1 MPPANSE
8 NGPHGAAPSSAP
20 AAQSHPPPGASSG
33 GHAPARPASTLV
45 VVRDGS
51 GGIEVLLLRRA
62 ERGDHASGAWVFPG
76 GVLDARDRDCHSH
89 CDGLDDRAASA
100 QLGMPEG
107 GLDYHVAAIRECFE
121 EAGLLLAR
129 DAQGRP
135 VSLDGARGE
144 AMLAWR
150 GPLHRGERTLGE
162 FCETFGVVL
171 APDLLVYHT
180 RWVTPTVRAKRWDT
194 RFFFAEAPAAQDSAH
209 DEVELV
215 EQLWLTPAE
224 AIARSESLKEA
235 PGRPKLPPPRGVDGA
250 QPGPGGAL
258 TLLTPTR
265 TTLETIAAFGSV
277 PELMSHL
284 RAPRTEAL
292 HVPRVATG
300 SRGMLPVAPTDH
312 AWAEVGRLDPLGH
325 GNASYEII
333 PGTPVR
339 LSDRVIRITA
349 PNSGVMTGPGTNSYL
364 VGDPEANVW
373 AVIDPGPDDPVHID
387 RIVAC
392 APGPIRWIFATHTH
406 MDHSPGCARL
416 KSLTGAPVYGRP
428 APAGGHQDV
437 DFAPDVI
444 PVDGDRFAL
453 SDRTTLTAVHTP
465 GHASNHLCFLIEEER
480 TLFTGDHL
488 MQGSTVV
495 INPPDGDMSAYL
507 GSLRSLLGVDL
518 AWLAPAHGFL
528 IGRPHEAINA
538 IIAHRLKREAKVLQA
553 LRDHGPADGKSLVPY
568 AYDDTPVA
576 LHGWALRSLAAHLHK
591 LRDDGLARETADVW
605 TAV

>member
-1 MPPANSE
+1 MERCAIVGSASNETDVMQPANSD
-8 NGPHGAAPSSAP
+8 NSPQGAAPSSVP
-20 AAQSHPPPGASSG
+20 AAQSQPTPGAS
-33 GHAPARPASTLV
+33 PARPAATLV
-45 VVRDGS
+45 IVRDARP
-51 GGIEVLLLRRA
+51 GIEVLLLRRA

-76 GVLDARDRDCHSH
+76 GLLDARDRDCHPY
-89 CDGLDDRAASA
+89 CGGLEDCGGLDDRAASA
-100 QLGMPEG
+100 QLGMAEG

-121 EAGLLLAR
+121 ESGLLLAR
-129 DAQGRP
+129 DARGRL
-135 VSLDGARGE
+135 VSLDGPEGE

-194 RFFFAEAPAAQDSAH
+194 RFFFAEAPSAQDSAH

-224 AIARSESLKEA
+224 AIARSDSLK
-235 PGRPKLPPPRGVDGA
+235 
-250 QPGPGGAL
+250 
-258 TLLTPTR
+258 LLTPTR
-265 TTLETIAAFGSV
+265 TTLETMAAFDSV
-277 PELMSHL
+277 ADLMAHL
-284 RAPRTEAL
+284 RTPRTEAL
-292 HVPRVATG
+292 QIPRVATG

-339 LSDRVIRITA
+339 LSERVIRITA
-349 PNSGVMTGPGTNSYL
+349 PNPGVMTGPGTNSYL

-406 MDHSPGCARL
+406 LDHSPGCARL
-416 KSLTGAPVYGRP
+416 KTLTGARVYGRP
-428 APAGGHQDV
+428 APAGGHQDL

-444 PVDGDRFAL
+444 PEDGDRFAL
-453 SDRTTLTAVHTP
+453 SDRTTLTAIHTP

-507 GSLRSLLGVDL
+507 CSLRSLLGVEL

-528 IGRPHEAINA
+528 IGRPHEAING

-553 LRDHGPADGKSLVPY
+553 LRDHGPADGKALVPH

-591 LRDDGLARETADVW
+591 LRDDGLARETDGVW
-605 TAV
+605 TAG

>member
-1 MPPANSE
+1 MQTATPE
-8 NGPHGAAPSSAP
+8 NGPHAAPPSPTP
-20 AAQSHPPPGASSG
+20 AAQSQGGPGAPPT

-45 VVRDGS
+45 VVRDAS
-51 GGIEVLLLRRA
+51 PGIEVLLLRRA

-76 GVLDARDRDCHSH
+76 GVLDARDRDCHPH

-100 QLGMPEG
+100 QLGMGEG

-121 EAGLLLAR
+121 ESGLLLAR
-129 DAQGRP
+129 DAQGRL
-135 VSLDGARGE
+135 VSLDGPEGE

-194 RFFFAEAPAAQDSAH
+194 RFFFAEAPSAQDSAH

-215 EQLWLTPAE
+215 EQLWLSPAE
-224 AIARSESLKEA
+224 ALARSESLK
-235 PGRPKLPPPRGVDGA
+235 
-250 QPGPGGAL
+250 
-258 TLLTPTR
+258 LLTPTR
-265 TTLETIAAFGSV
+265 TTLETMSGFDRVAD
-277 PELMSHL
+277 LMAHL
-284 RAPRTEAL
+284 RTPRTEAL
-292 HVPRVATG
+292 QTPRVATG

-349 PNSGVMTGPGTNSYL
+349 PNPGVMTGPGTNSYL
-364 VGDPEANVW
+364 VGDPKANVW
-373 AVIDPGPDDPVHID
+373 AVIDPGPDDPVHIE

-406 MDHSPGCARL
+406 LDHSPGCARL
-416 KSLTGAPVYGRP
+416 KILTGARVYGRP

-444 PVDGDRFAL
+444 PEDGDRFPL
-453 SDRTTLTAVHTP
+453 SDRATLVAIHTP
-465 GHASNHLCFLIEEER
+465 GHASNHLCFLLEEER

-507 GSLRSLLGVDL
+507 SSLRSLLGVEL

-528 IGRPHEAINA
+528 IGRPHEAIDA
-538 IIAHRLKREAKVLQA
+538 IIAHRLKRESKVLQA
-553 LRDHGPADGKSLVPY
+553 LRDHGPADGKSLVPH

-591 LRDDGLARETADVW
+591 LRDDGLARETDDVW

>member
-1 MPPANSE
+1 MS
-8 NGPHGAAPSSAP
+8 PSSPQNPSQTSIQAATAQAASAP
-20 AAQSHPPPGASSG
+20 QAAN
-33 GHAPARPASTLV
+33 HAPAKPASTLV
-45 VVRDGS
+45 VVRDAKP
-51 GGIEVLLLRRA
+51 GIEVLLLRRA

-76 GVLDARDRDCHSH
+76 GVLDARDREWHAH
-89 CDGLDDRAASA
+89 CSGLDDRAASA

-129 DAQGRP
+129 DAQGRL
-135 VSLDGARGE
+135 VTFDGERGE

-162 FCETFGVVL
+162 FCETFCVTL

-194 RFFFAEAPAAQDSAH
+194 RFFFVEAPATQDSAH

-215 EQLWLTPAE
+215 EHLWLTPAE
-224 AIARSESLKEA
+224 AIARSESLK
-235 PGRPKLPPPRGVDGA
+235 
-250 QPGPGGAL
+250 
-258 TLLTPTR
+258 LLTPTR
-265 TTLETIAAFGSV
+265 TTLETMAGFDSV
-277 PELMSHL
+277 ADLMAHL
-284 RAPRTEAL
+284 RTPRTEAL
-292 HVPRVATG
+292 QIPRVATG

-333 PGTPVR
+333 PGNPVR
-339 LSDRVIRITA
+339 LSERVIRITA
-349 PNSGVMTGPGTNSYL
+349 PNPGVMTGPGTNSYL

-373 AVIDPGPDDPVHID
+373 AVIDPGPDDPGHID

-406 MDHSPGCARL
+406 LDHSPGCARL
-416 KSLTGAPVYGRP
+416 KALTGAAVYGRP
-428 APAGGHQDV
+428 APKGGHQDL
-437 DFAPDVI
+437 DFAPDVV
-444 PVDGDRFAL
+444 PDDGDRFVL
-453 SDRTTLTAVHTP
+453 SERATLAAVHTP
-465 GHASNHLCFLIEEER
+465 GHASNHLCFLLEEER

-507 GSLRSLLGVDL
+507 ASLRSLLGVEL

-528 IGRPHEAINA
+528 IGRPREAIEG

-553 LRDHGPADGKSLVPY
+553 LRAHGPGDGQALVAH

-576 LHGWALRSLAAHLHK
+576 LHGWAQRSLAAHLHK
-591 LRDDGLARETADVW
+591 LRDDGLARESEGVW
-605 TAV
+605 SAVPG